1 MFIFSLL
8 DKERENVEIFRGPN
22 IKPIPENEPPQ
33 EEIKGIV
40 TIKVGEKV
48 TTDHIMQAGP
58 YLKYRS
64 NIPKYS
70 THVFE
75 PIDPGFTERSIKN
88 KERGITN
95 IIVSGESYG
104 QGSSR
109 EHAALC
115 PMYLGVKAAI
125 DYALKYN
132 RKSVT
137 VVHKGNISFKGV
149 FK

>member
-109 EHAALC
+109 EHVALC
-115 PMYLGVKAAI
+115 PMYP
-125 DYALKYN
+125 
-132 RKSVT
+132 RCKS
-137 VVHKGNISFKGV
+137 GN
-149 FK
+149 